1 MATTERLLGGET
13 RLDDKSSGINVG
25 SLERTV
31 SVLAGSAVT
40 LHGLRRGGTGGM
52 LLALV
57 GGAVIKRGVTGHC
70 DVYGSLG
77 VSTAEPGADA
87 QRSAG
92 VDVSS
97 AATIGKP
104 ADELYRFWRDA
115 GNLPRFMTLLEG
127 VEVVS
132 DRRARWKI
140 GAPLGRTLEFEA
152 EITEDVEGERIA
164 WRSVE
169 GAMVKH
175 TGEVSF
181 HSAPAGRGTEVRLR
195 LNFTPPGG
203 AVAAAV
209 GSLFDG
215 AAEMKL
221 RGDLKRFKQLVETGE
236 IATTDGQPSGRA

>member
-1 MATTERLLGGET
+1 MATTDRLSGET
-13 RLDDKSSGINVG
+13 TQLDVSSGETNVG

-31 SVLAGSAVT
+31 SVLAGSAIT
-40 LHGLRRGGTGGM
+40 LHGLRSGGVGGM
-52 LLALV
+52 LLALA

-70 DVYGSLG
+70 EVYGSLG
-77 VSTAEPGADA
+77 VSTADPDA
-87 QRSAG
+87 ASQGSPS

-97 AATIGKP
+97 AATVRKD
-104 ADELYRFWRDA
+104 AQELYRFWRDA
-115 GNLPRFMTLLEG
+115 SNLPRFMTLLEG

-152 EITEDVEGERIA
+152 EITADVEGERIA
-164 WRSVE
+164 WRAVE
-169 GAMVKH
+169 GAMIEH
-175 TGEVSF
+175 DGEVSF
-181 HSAPAGRGTEVRLR
+181 QAAPGDRGTEVRLR
-195 LNFTPPGG
+195 LQFRPPLG
-203 AVAAAV
+203 AVGAAV